1 MSRGTDSLNVATAAA
16 LAFYERVRLAYD
28 ERLARRAPKP
38 VTDNST
44 PWGTGLTVA
53 AFVAAVTAAAIV
65 VLSLGGVARVHPL
78 LAVALNLIAVG
89 GLAPTLWGWRAV
101 PVLRWF
107 VLGGG
112 VGVAGAWLALL
123 ALAV

>member
-1 MSRGTDSLNVATAAA
+1 MTND
-16 LAFYERVRLAYD
+16 
-28 ERLARRAPKP
+28 
-38 VTDNST
+38 ST

-53 AFVAAVTAAAIV
+53 AFVAAVTAAAVV
-65 VLSLGGVARVHPL
+65 VLSLGVARVHPL
-78 LAVALNLIAVG
+78 LAVGLNAVAVG
-89 GLAPTLWGWRAV
+89 GLAPTLWGWRTV

-123 ALAV
+123 AIALHHA